1 MSGTEGIKR
10 AHGKNGAHDG
20 GPHRPR
26 VAFAMGSNELRDSLI
41 NAECFARL
49 RAVADVV
56 STEVLTDFESPRARE
71 VLAQTTALITGWRSP
86 RIDDSVLDLSP
97 GLRLVAH
104 AGGTVKNHV
113 APAAWDR
120 GLLITTA
127 AQANAVPV
135 AEYALAFILLAGKD
149 AFASQAGQRREQSRY
164 RKVVLSQAV
173 GNNGNTV
180 GIIGASRTGRL
191 LIELL
196 RPYQLRILL
205 ADPTLTPAEAA
216 HLGAELVP
224 LGDLMRRSKVV
235 SLHAPVLPSTLGM
248 IGAAELAL
256 MQDGSTFINTARG
269 VLVDHDALRTQLRTG
284 RISAVLDVTH
294 PEPLPD
300 GDELYNLPNVVL
312 TPHIAGSLGNELTRM
327 GSLAVAEVERLAR
340 GVQPEHSISRE
351 ILAAMA

>member
-1 MSGTEGIKR
+1 MNR
-10 AHGKNGAHDG
+10 AMADGG

-26 VAFAMGSNELRDSLI
+26 VAFAMASNELRDSLI
-41 NAECFARL
+41 NAESFDRL
-49 RAVADVV
+49 SAVADVV
-56 STEVLTDFESPRARE
+56 STEVLTDFESARARE
-71 VLAQTTALITGWRSP
+71 VLAHATALITGWGSP

-104 AGGTVKNHV
+104 AAGTVKNHV
-113 APAAWDR
+113 SPAVWDR
-120 GLLITTA
+120 GVMVTTA

-149 AFASQAGQRREQSRY
+149 AFASQARQRLEQSGY
-164 RKVVLSQAV
+164 RKEVLREDL

-196 RPYQLRILL
+196 KPYKLRILL
-205 ADPTLTPAEAA
+205 ADPTLPPAEAA
-216 HLGAELVP
+216 LLGAELVP
-224 LGDLMRRSKVV
+224 LEQLMRRSKVV

-248 IGAAELAL
+248 IGAAELAQ

-269 VLVDHDALRTQLRTG
+269 VLVDHSALRAELRRG
-284 RISAVLDVTH
+284 RISAVLDVTA

-300 GDELYNLPNVVL
+300 GDELYTLPNVVL
-312 TPHIAGSLGNELTRM
+312 TPHIAGSLGNELSRM
-327 GSLAVAEVERLAR
+327 GALAVAEVERLAQ
-340 GVQPEHSISRE
+340 GAEAKHSISRE